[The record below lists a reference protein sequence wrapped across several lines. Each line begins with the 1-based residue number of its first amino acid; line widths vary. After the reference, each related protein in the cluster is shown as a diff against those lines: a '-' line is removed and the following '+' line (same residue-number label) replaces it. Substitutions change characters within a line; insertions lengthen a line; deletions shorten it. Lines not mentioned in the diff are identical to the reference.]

1 MICFAN
7 LIPHRHYHNS
17 SYYHNN
23 HNHYQ
28 GQNYHQ
34 YGHQNHHHNN
44 HNNNNS
50 SVGSNSSNNSING
63 SSHSNSHNHQHQSN
77 HHGNNSHHHSNRNQ
91 YYNAHSNGSVSSHHH
106 HNNHHHHNQYH
117 HRNAPP
123 QVFISSDAV
132 DAYTWASRRGGGETA
147 NTNWSSPNLVDST
160 GDSSSSTPSSAVQIS
175 LNLSA
180 LKQGVYSPS
189 PQNASPATSPSTT
202 DSSDAYSL
210 SQDETN
216 SNTGTGGST
225 TNGIANGV
233 RHNLSNNNSSSCVD
247 TTTVLYTTASNGGTI
262 LDPASSL
269 NGSTVGTTPSNG
281 GVSSTGYSYAPFH
294 PHAGFYTYPGAGH
307 HHHLGGGGRTLPHH
321 HHHHHQLMSQNMSL
335 LMPADSS
342 YSFGKADSSISSN
355 SSDKTVEWSDD
366 GTILSSCTTNGS
378 DISDHYGNST
388 VSGSHV
394 DNRCPTPE
402 YIYTPFTLST
412 PTPFTTKKR

>member
-132 DAYTWASRRGGGETA
+132 DAYTWASRRGETT

-160 GDSSSSTPSSAVQIS
+160 GDSSASTPSSAVQIS

-247 TTTVLYTTASNGGTI
+247 TTTVLYTTASGGGTI